1 MIVGKYK
8 VKRDDTVLIVID
20 LQERLMNA
28 MKDREKVYKN
38 TNLLLSTAKEFNIP
52 VILSEQYPRGLGET
66 ATVIKENLPPDYI
79 YIEKQSFSVCGAGLF
94 EKLADIGKNTVIVCG
109 SETHVCVFQTVRDL
123 VEAGYNVHLVRDAV
137 CSRFDENYENSLNLM
152 SELGAVVSNTETVV
166 FDLLEVAGTKEFKAI
181 SPLIK

>member
-1 MIVGKYK
+1 MGKYK
-8 VKRDDTVLIVID
+8 LKREDTVLVVID

-52 VILSEQYPRGLGET
+52 VILSEQYPRGLGPT
-66 ATVIKENLPPDYI
+66 VAVIKENLPADYI
-79 YIEKQSFSVCGAGLF
+79 YLEKLSFSLCGAGLF
-94 EKLADIGKNTVIVCG
+94 EMLTEIGKNTIIVCG

-123 VEAGYNVHLVRDAV
+123 VDAGYNVHLVRDAV

-152 SELGAVVSNTETVV
+152 SELGTVVSNTETVV